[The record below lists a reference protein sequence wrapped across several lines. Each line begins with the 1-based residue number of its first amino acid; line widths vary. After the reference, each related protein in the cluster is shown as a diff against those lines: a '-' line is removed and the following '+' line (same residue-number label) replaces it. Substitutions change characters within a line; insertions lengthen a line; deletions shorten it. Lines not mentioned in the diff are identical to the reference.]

1 MPIKRAKPVPRKQR
15 ADALR
20 NRARIL
26 EIAKHAFTKSGAN
39 VSLDDVAKRIV
50 AITATTN

>member
-1 MPIKRAKPVPRKQR
+1 MPSKRGKPVPRKQR

-20 NRARIL
+20 NRERIL
-26 EIAKHAFTKSGAN
+26 EVAKHAFTKSGAN
-39 VSLDDVAKRIV
+39 VSLDDVAKRSV